1 MGSNLNDARDFVVA
15 HKQFATDLINRDAD
29 VMSLLAKK
37 PQMSPEE
44 EQQLADFVK
53 NYEKVKDILENRIQ
67 IGTTYEQVHKF
78 GKDLEGS
85 FDALQTLLENNQEY
99 TNEKVAAQIANVF
112 QMILETLSQEK
123 HQGEKFISNAT
134 QIGKSDEWLNI
145 QRAQEAVRNMITDH
159 ENRFKYV
166 QHKWNEWQRDKVRLR
181 KYTSAIELWLA
192 VVNNESWKSD
202 GRDPDVADR
211 CSRVHR

>member
-1 MGSNLNDARDFVVA
+1 
-15 HKQFATDLINRDAD
+15 
-29 VMSLLAKK
+29 
-37 PQMSPEE
+37 
-44 EQQLADFVK
+44 
-53 NYEKVKDILENRIQ
+53 

-85 FDALQTLLENNQEY
+85 FDALQVLLENNQEY
-99 TNEKVAAQIANVF
+99 TNEKVSAQIANVF

-123 HQGEKFISNAT
+123 HQADKFISNAQ

-166 QHKWNEWQRDKVRLR
+166 QHKWNEWQRDKV
-181 KYTSAIELWLA
+181 S
-192 VVNNESWKSD
+192 N
-202 GRDPDVADR
+202 
-211 CSRVHR
+211 